1 MMYNNYD
8 NDNENKEYIKKA
20 IVIIVVLVIV
30 FFIVRACN
38 NSLTNKIREDIKQET
53 TIIAIEQEKEKIDL
67 NKPFSYYHITSD
79 YELHSLIKDISK
91 YLRPKKL
98 QNYVD
103 YEMYSSRDNWNVDE
117 TLNEFLINWLPRQTY
132 RNLLRRL
139 LYNQVNYDEAP
150 LTEHF
155 KEKFKENEC
164 ILYDYGIEINNQA
177 FHWVEYDYDKK
188 YFAVETNK
196 GSEINEI
203 IDRLYIYSQDYHY
216 FNFILDEEGYLDDI
230 VFDHIRH
237 ITDEN
242 GEEIPVIDQY
252 KMNEEKNV
260 RWIIRWL
267 CTPRKYGNRTA
278 PTDDWYHAYD
288 KDLNYALTDNFRE
301 FSSALQ
307 PNGILQYEDFVSFKI
322 ESIDVE
328 KMIAKVKVELDD
340 KYEYYDITWTLVDG
354 YKMDTVKATL
364 NHEETK

>member
-1 MMYNNYD
+1 MMYNNFD
-8 NDNENKEYIKKA
+8 NNDNKEYIKKV
-20 IVIIVVLVIV
+20 IIIIVVLVIV

-38 NSLTNKIREDIKQET
+38 NSLTNTIREDLNKET
-53 TIIAIEQEKEKIDL
+53 TIITIEQEKEKIDL

-103 YEMYSSRDNWNVDE
+103 YDLYSLKYFDWNKINNM
-117 TLNEFLINWLPRQTY
+117 NEILINMPKGTY
-132 RNLLRRL
+132 ANLLEQL

-155 KEKFKENEC
+155 KEKFKENEG

-177 FHWVEYDYDKK
+177 FHSVEYDYDKK
-188 YFAVETNK
+188 YFAVETNR
-196 GSEINEI
+196 GNEYAEV

-242 GEEIPVIDQY
+242 GEEIPEIDQY

-260 RWIIRWL
+260 EWVIKWL
-267 CTPRKYGNRTA
+267 CTPIKYGNRTA
-278 PTDDWYHAYD
+278 YNDDWYHAYD

-307 PNGILQYEDFVSFKI
+307 PNGILQYEDFVSLRFFGKQ
-322 ESIDVE
+322 
-328 KMIAKVKVELDD
+328 
-340 KYEYYDITWTLVDG
+340 TTLRI
-354 YKMDTVKATL
+354 
-364 NHEETK
+364 